1 MADGKWVLKDED
13 KDRVDLTFSGSREKR
28 LGELPNFGQCRY
40 VDDRRGD
47 ALRKCAFCGSEELQL
62 GFGGYGDGFGYKS
75 GKCSI
80 CGGTTNFVYKDEK
93 GKFI

>member
-28 LGELPNFGQCRY
+28 LG
-40 VDDRRGD
+40 D
-47 ALRKCAFCGSEELQL
+47 
-62 GFGGYGDGFGYKS
+62 FGGYGDGFGYKS

-93 GKFI
+93 GKFF

>member
-47 ALRKCAFCGSEELQL
+47 ALRKLQL

-75 GKCSI
+75 GKCST

-93 GKFI
+93 GKFF